1 MQNITSYSDLK
12 NAIQLLEAE
21 QGVKAKLFKDQLH
34 LTFESIKPINLIRK
48 SLHDISSSPDLVDNI
63 LGVATGIASGF
74 LTRKIF
80 IGASGNIIRKI
91 LGTVL
96 QFGVTNVVAKNP
108 DTIKS
113 VGQAIMNLFLRRKDP
128 KPEQSAT

>member
-1 MQNITSYSDLK
+1 MQNISSYSGLK
-12 NAIQLLEAE
+12 SAIQLLEVE
-21 QGVKAKLFKDQLH
+21 QDVKAQLFKDQLR

-48 SLHDISSSPDLVDNI
+48 SLQDISSSPDLVDNI

-80 IGASGNIIRKI
+80 IGASGNVLRKI

-96 QFGVTNVVAKNP
+96 QFGVTNVVAKHP
-108 DTIKS
+108 ETVKT
-113 VGQAIMNLFLRRKDP
+113 VGQTILNLFHRKKGP
-128 KPEQSAT
+128 KPE

>member
-1 MQNITSYSDLK
+1 MQNISSYSSLK
-12 NAIQLLEAE
+12 DAIQLLEVE
-21 QGVKAKLFKDQLH
+21 QGVKEQLFKDQLRI
-34 LTFESIKPINLIRK
+34 TFESLKPINLIRK
-48 SLHDISSSPDLVDNI
+48 SLHDISSSPDLIDNI
-63 LGVATGIASGF
+63 LGLATGIASGF

-80 IGASGNIIRKI
+80 IGASGNVVRKI

-113 VGQAIMNLFLRRKDP
+113 VGQAILNLFLRRKDP
-128 KPEQSAT
+128 KPEESGT

>member
-1 MQNITSYSDLK
+1 MQNISSYSSLRD
-12 NAIQLLEAE
+12 AIQLLEVE
-21 QGVKAKLFKDQLH
+21 QGVKSQLFKDQLRN
-34 LTFESIKPINLIRK
+34 TFESLKPINLIRK
-48 SLHDISSSPDLVDNI
+48 SLHDISSSPDLIDNI

-80 IGASGNIIRKI
+80 IGASGNVIRKI

-113 VGQAIMNLFLRRKDP
+113 VGQAILNLFLRRKDP
-128 KPEQSAT
+128 KSEESGI

>member
-128 KPEQSAT
+128 KPEQSGT

>member
-1 MQNITSYSDLK
+1 MQNISSYSSLK
-12 NAIQLLEAE
+12 NAILLLEVE
-21 QGVKAKLFKDQLH
+21 QGVKAQLFKNQLRI
-34 LTFESIKPINLIRK
+34 TYESLKPVNLIRK

-108 DTIKS
+108 DTLKS
-113 VGQAIMNLFLRRKDP
+113 VGQAILNLFLRRKDT
-128 KPEQSAT
+128 KPEESGT

>member
-1 MQNITSYSDLK
+1 MQNISSYSSLK
-12 NAIQLLEAE
+12 DAIQLLEVE
-21 QGVKAKLFKDQLH
+21 QGVKSQLFKDQLRI
-34 LTFESIKPINLIRK
+34 TFESLKPINLIRK
-48 SLHDISSSPDLVDNI
+48 SLHDISSSPDLIDNI

-80 IGASGNIIRKI
+80 IGASGNVIRKI

-113 VGQAIMNLFLRRKDP
+113 VGQAILNLFLRRKDP
-128 KPEQSAT
+128 KPEQSGT

>member
-1 MQNITSYSDLK
+1 MQNISSYSGLK
-12 NAIQLLEAE
+12 SAIQLLEVE
-21 QGVKAKLFKDQLH
+21 QDVKAQLFKDQLR

-48 SLHDISSSPDLVDNI
+48 SLQDISSSPDLVDNI

-80 IGASGNIIRKI
+80 IGASGNVLRKI

-96 QFGVTNVVAKNP
+96 QFGVTNVVAKHP
-108 DTIKS
+108 GTVKT
-113 VGQAIMNLFLRRKDP
+113 VGQTILNLFHRKKGP
-128 KPEQSAT
+128 KPE

>member
-21 QGVKAKLFKDQLH
+21 QGVKGQLFKDQLH

-80 IGASGNIIRKI
+80 IGASGNVIRKI

-113 VGQAIMNLFLRRKDP
+113 IGQAILNLFLRRKDP
-128 KPEQSAT
+128 KPEESGT